1 MSLEPILEG
10 AECWCRS
17 NVGGQTVTHRMT
29 SDGECP
35 IAKTVPTDF
44 SRGNHM

>member
-17 NVGGQTVTHRMT
+17 NVDDDDDETLPGCNLLKAR
-29 SDGECP
+29 
-35 IAKTVPTDF
+35 KTTEVITQVN
-44 SRGNHM
+44 R

>member
-17 NVGGQTVTHRMT
+17 NVDDDDDDETLPGCNLLKAR
-29 SDGECP
+29 
-35 IAKTVPTDF
+35 KTIEVITQVN
-44 SRGNHM
+44 R